1 MDKGEEVM
9 MKKRLVAVI
18 LLCIIVLAG
27 VCYFFRPISIV
38 AFKLK
43 GFNSLVTSRFI
54 ILFKPESKN
63 DIPAVLSAANRAYD
77 IVGEDFDYYP
87 ENKIP
92 IVVFPDRLSL
102 QSAFNWPKDE
112 NTQGV
117 YYRGIIFV
125 QSPGAWI
132 KENEDTEKIFFQKG
146 PMVHEYTH
154 LVVDKLTGG
163 NYPRWF
169 TEGVAQYEEKR
180 VTGYTLE
187 EDFEIDESVTYSYED
202 ILYRF
207 DQLPDV
213 TKAYLDALEMTTFLA
228 GDDGINELKNI
239 MMLLKKG
246 DSANRI
252 FLQSAAQFTLEG
264 KSRLVTNIN
273 TNGGGIFGQEDI
285 GG

>member
-1 MDKGEEVM
+1 
-9 MKKRLVAVI
+9 
-18 LLCIIVLAG
+18 
-27 VCYFFRPISIV
+27 
-38 AFKLK
+38 
-43 GFNSLVTSRFI
+43 
-54 ILFKPESKN
+54 
-63 DIPAVLSAANRAYD
+63 
-77 IVGEDFDYYP
+77 
-87 ENKIP
+87 
-92 IVVFPDRLSL
+92 
-102 QSAFNWPKDE
+102 
-112 NTQGV
+112 
-117 YYRGIIFV
+117 
-125 QSPGAWI
+125 
-132 KENEDTEKIFFQKG
+132 
-146 PMVHEYTH
+146 MVHEYTH

-207 DQLPDV
+207 DQLTDV